1 VDDRAAGRI
10 HEVTASSI
18 DHFIRLYKHL
28 EWADQR
34 ALESLRTARNPQKRD
49 IELYAH
55 ILGAEHVWLA
65 RIKEETPRVAVWP
78 ALTLDQCEKLG
89 RENVGAFDDLLS
101 TLTPDMLE
109 RPIAYRN
116 SAGDEFSSTI
126 ADMLTQAALHGV
138 YHRGQIAASIR
149 AAGDV
154 PSPTDY
160 IAFARGA
167 PAATR
172 QR

>member
-1 VDDRAAGRI
+1 MK
-10 HEVTASSI
+10 
-18 DHFIRLYKHL
+18 DHFIRLYKHV
-28 EWADQR
+28 EWANGR
-34 ALESLRTARNPQKRD
+34 VLESLRSARNPQKRD

-65 RIKEETPRVAVWP
+65 RINGETPRLAVWP
-78 ALTLDQCEKLG
+78 VLRLDECEKLG
-89 RENVGAFDDLLS
+89 RDNVGAFDDLLS
-101 TLTPDMLE
+101 RLTPGLLE
-109 RPIAYRN
+109 RSITYRN
-116 SAGDEFSSTI
+116 SAGDEFTSTI
-126 ADMLTQAALHGV
+126 EDMLTQVAMHGA

-167 PAATR
+167 AAATR